1 MQMCRT
7 SLQLHDTHFSIHT
20 ISTFTDLFTPHS
32 PQAGGVQCTCTGFHV
47 PNLVKLWQSFRT
59 YSLST
64 SVTILPQITCSTCG
78 HTLQDHQPH
87 PPQATPPTTGVVPE
101 RGERDREGEREKL
114 LEEMSGVCNPQL
126 MLKASTR
133 LPLAPFKNRVQV
145 LSDVEGGGGGR
156 VSVVGLH
163 SPTEGVV
170 YVVVNSIELA
180 AEGTQLTSHEEGEEI
195 GIDLAQR
202 ATTSCVT
209 QVNGGSGGEQ
219 LKTLEA
225 GSSKE
230 RFESKKAVL
239 HKQPSEAKKVVQPS
253 ESKGMVEPSESKKV
267 VQPSE
272 SKGMVEPSDKKSVE
286 PSESKKTVHLKQ
298 PSESKKTVR
307 GRKRRRGGNH
317 PATRKSARL
326 QKKARRE
333 DGEEEEGR
341 RRREEEME
349 RVRGEQRALCGH
361 VVQFVS
367 SVEDKTSFTHHPL
380 PQVILPYIMYCTCE
394 CIE

>member
-1 MQMCRT
+1 M
-7 SLQLHDTHFSIHT
+7 
-20 ISTFTDLFTPHS
+20 
-32 PQAGGVQCTCTGFHV
+32 
-47 PNLVKLWQSFRT
+47 
-59 YSLST
+59 
-64 SVTILPQITCSTCG
+64 
-78 HTLQDHQPH
+78 
-87 PPQATPPTTGVVPE
+87 VPE

-170 YVVVNSIELA
+170 HVVVNSVELA
-180 AEGTQLTSHEEGEEI
+180 AEGTQSTSQEEGEEI

-202 ATTSCVT
+202 ATASCVS
-209 QVNGGSGGEQ
+209 QVNGGSGREQ

-230 RFESKKAVL
+230 RFEAKKAVH
-239 HKQPSEAKKVVQPS
+239 HKQ
-253 ESKGMVEPSESKKV
+253 PSESKKV
-267 VQPSE
+267 VQSSE
-272 SKGMVEPSDKKSVE
+272 SKGMVEPSDKKTVE

-298 PSESKKTVR
+298 PSKSKKTVR

-333 DGEEEEGR
+333 DGEEDGRRRREEGEEDGR

-349 RVRGEQRALCGH
+349 RVRGEQRALCGR

-380 PQVILPYIMYCTCE
+380 PQVIPLEMYM
-394 CIE
+394 

>member
-1 MQMCRT
+1 M
-7 SLQLHDTHFSIHT
+7 
-20 ISTFTDLFTPHS
+20 
-32 PQAGGVQCTCTGFHV
+32 
-47 PNLVKLWQSFRT
+47 
-59 YSLST
+59 
-64 SVTILPQITCSTCG
+64 
-78 HTLQDHQPH
+78 
-87 PPQATPPTTGVVPE
+87 VPE
-101 RGERDREGEREKL
+101 KRDREGEREKL

-145 LSDVEGGGGGR
+145 LSDEEGGGGGR

-170 YVVVNSIELA
+170 HVVVNSVELA
-180 AEGTQLTSHEEGEEI
+180 AEGTQSTSQEEGEEI

-202 ATTSCVT
+202 ATASCVS

-219 LKTLEA
+219 LKTSEA

-230 RFESKKAVL
+230 PFEAKKAVH
-239 HKQPSEAKKVVQPS
+239 HKQPSDAKKVVQSS
-253 ESKGMVEPSESKKV
+253 ESKGM
-267 VQPSE
+267 
-272 SKGMVEPSDKKSVE
+272 VE

-298 PSESKKTVR
+298 PSESKKTVHLKQPSKSKKTVR

-326 QKKARRE
+326 QKKARRRE

-341 RRREEEME
+341 RRMEEDGRRRREEERE

-380 PQVILPYIMYCTCE
+380 PQVYIMYSTCE
-394 CIE
+394 VY

>member
-1 MQMCRT
+1 M
-7 SLQLHDTHFSIHT
+7 
-20 ISTFTDLFTPHS
+20 
-32 PQAGGVQCTCTGFHV
+32 
-47 PNLVKLWQSFRT
+47 
-59 YSLST
+59 
-64 SVTILPQITCSTCG
+64 
-78 HTLQDHQPH
+78 
-87 PPQATPPTTGVVPE
+87 VPE

-170 YVVVNSIELA
+170 HVVVNSVELA
-180 AEGTQLTSHEEGEEI
+180 AEGTQSTSQEEGEEI

-202 ATTSCVT
+202 ATASCVS
-209 QVNGGSGGEQ
+209 QVNGGSGREQ

-225 GSSKE
+225 GSNTNQKE
-230 RFESKKAVL
+230 TSESKKAVL
-239 HKQPSEAKKVVQPS
+239 HKQPSEAKKVVQSS
-253 ESKGMVEPSESKKV
+253 ESKGM
-267 VQPSE
+267 
-272 SKGMVEPSDKKSVE
+272 VE

-298 PSESKKTVR
+298 PSKSKNMVR

-341 RRREEEME
+341 RRREEERRRRREEEME
-349 RVRGEQRALCGH
+349 RVRGEQRALCGR

-380 PQVILPYIMYCTCE
+380 PQVYCTPILSIYSTCE
-394 CIE
+394 C

>member
-1 MQMCRT
+1 M
-7 SLQLHDTHFSIHT
+7 
-20 ISTFTDLFTPHS
+20 
-32 PQAGGVQCTCTGFHV
+32 
-47 PNLVKLWQSFRT
+47 
-59 YSLST
+59 
-64 SVTILPQITCSTCG
+64 
-78 HTLQDHQPH
+78 
-87 PPQATPPTTGVVPE
+87 VPE

-145 LSDVEGGGGGR
+145 LSDEEGGGGGR

-170 YVVVNSIELA
+170 HVVVNSVELA
-180 AEGTQLTSHEEGEEI
+180 AEGTQSTSQEEGEEI

-202 ATTSCVT
+202 ATASCVS
-209 QVNGGSGGEQ
+209 QVYGGSGGEQ
-219 LKTLEA
+219 LKTSEA

-230 RFESKKAVL
+230 PFEAKKAVH
-239 HKQPSEAKKVVQPS
+239 HKQPSDAKKVVQSS
-253 ESKGMVEPSESKKV
+253 ESKGM
-267 VQPSE
+267 
-272 SKGMVEPSDKKSVE
+272 VE

-298 PSESKKTVR
+298 PSKSKKTVR

-380 PQVILPYIMYCTCE
+380 PQVYSIHNVLYM
-394 CIE
+394 

>member
-1 MQMCRT
+1 
-7 SLQLHDTHFSIHT
+7 
-20 ISTFTDLFTPHS
+20 
-32 PQAGGVQCTCTGFHV
+32 
-47 PNLVKLWQSFRT
+47 
-59 YSLST
+59 
-64 SVTILPQITCSTCG
+64 
-78 HTLQDHQPH
+78 
-87 PPQATPPTTGVVPE
+87 
-101 RGERDREGEREKL
+101 
-114 LEEMSGVCNPQL
+114 MSGVCNPQL

-133 LPLAPFKNRVQV
+133 LSLAPFKNRVQV

-170 YVVVNSIELA
+170 HVVVNRVELA
-180 AEGTQLTSHEEGEEI
+180 AEGTQSTSQEEGEEI

-202 ATTSCVT
+202 ATASCVS
-209 QVNGGSGGEQ
+209 QVNGGSGREQ
-219 LKTLEA
+219 LKTSEA

-230 RFESKKAVL
+230 RFESKKAV
-239 HKQPSEAKKVVQPS
+239 HPKQPSEAKKVVQS
-253 ESKGMVEPSESKKV
+253 
-267 VQPSE
+267 SE
-272 SKGMVEPSDKKSVE
+272 SKGMVEPSDKKTVE

-298 PSESKKTVR
+298 PSKSKKTVEPFESKKTVR

-333 DGEEEEGR
+333 DGEEDGRRRREDGEEDGR

-380 PQVILPYIMYCTCE
+380 PQVIPLEMYM
-394 CIE
+394 

>member
-1 MQMCRT
+1 M
-7 SLQLHDTHFSIHT
+7 
-20 ISTFTDLFTPHS
+20 
-32 PQAGGVQCTCTGFHV
+32 
-47 PNLVKLWQSFRT
+47 
-59 YSLST
+59 
-64 SVTILPQITCSTCG
+64 
-78 HTLQDHQPH
+78 
-87 PPQATPPTTGVVPE
+87 
-101 RGERDREGEREKL
+101 
-114 LEEMSGVCNPQL
+114 
-126 MLKASTR
+126 
-133 LPLAPFKNRVQV
+133 

-170 YVVVNSIELA
+170 HVVVNSVELA
-180 AEGTQLTSHEEGEEI
+180 AEGTQLTSQEEGEEI

-202 ATTSCVT
+202 ATASCVT
-209 QVNGGSGGEQ
+209 QVNGGSGREQ

-230 RFESKKAVL
+230 RFEAKKAVH

-253 ESKGMVEPSESKKV
+253 ESKGM
-267 VQPSE
+267 
-272 SKGMVEPSDKKSVE
+272 VE

-307 GRKRRRGGNH
+307 GRKRRSGGNH

-333 DGEEEEGR
+333 DGEEGRRREEEGR
-341 RRREEEME
+341 RRREEERE

-380 PQVILPYIMYCTCE
+380 PQVYIMYSTCE
-394 CIE
+394 VY